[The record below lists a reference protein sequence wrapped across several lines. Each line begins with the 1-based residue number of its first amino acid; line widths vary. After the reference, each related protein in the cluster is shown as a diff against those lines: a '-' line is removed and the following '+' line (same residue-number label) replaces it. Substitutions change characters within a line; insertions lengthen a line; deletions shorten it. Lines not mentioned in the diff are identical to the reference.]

1 MRRFISQKCAGDV
14 LLTNRFVGESGG
26 FVNFY
31 TQSRSLMIPSETKI
45 PDLDK
50 INLSPVCNKR
60 PWLIWG

>member
-1 MRRFISQKCAGDV
+1 MKCAGDV

-50 INLSPVCNKR
+50 NQFVTGL
-60 PWLIWG
+60 